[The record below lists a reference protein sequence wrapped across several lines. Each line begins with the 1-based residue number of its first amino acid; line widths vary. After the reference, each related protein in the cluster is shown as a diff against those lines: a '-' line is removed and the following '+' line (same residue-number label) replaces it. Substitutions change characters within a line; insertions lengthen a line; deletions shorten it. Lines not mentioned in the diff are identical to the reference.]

1 MSSLVLTKED
11 EQAVKDILLKFINR
25 VATYGDNRRPEEI
38 AILPA
43 VLSALFEHSEE
54 LKWSSSPNN
63 EKCEVTYWGEP
74 SPLAKALMA
83 DKDVTVSL

>member
-1 MSSLVLTKED
+1 MSSLVLTTED

-25 VATYGDNRRPEEI
+25 VSQYEDNRRPEEI

-43 VLSALFEHSEE
+43 IVRLL
-54 LKWSSSPNN
+54 LDGKN

-74 SPLAKALMA
+74 SPLAKALMS
-83 DKDVTVSL
+83 DKDVTVLL